1 MFDKLKKAF
10 SSAARSIGQKE
21 ITEKVL
27 DQTLMDLQLELLES
41 DVAQEVV
48 DDLAGRLKKE
58 LLGLKLEKGQE
69 PGQVIEARL
78 KEAVAGIFAK
88 AGRLDLVEK
97 IKEKKEARRG
107 PFVIVFLGI
116 NGTGKTT
123 TVAKMGNLLRKSGI
137 SVVVAAGD
145 THRAGAIEQL
155 TQHAERLS
163 LKVIA
168 QRYGADPSAVGRD
181 AVDYAKK
188 HYVDAVLID
197 TAGRMQ
203 TSKNLMDE
211 MSKIV
216 RVVKPDVKVFV
227 GDSLAGNDTINQARE
242 FFQYTNFDGAI
253 LTKIDADAKGGS
265 AISIAHITSKPIAY
279 VGVGQGYDDIIP
291 FDPDKFIESLF
302 GSSADVSV
310 RDLMSTTAASTTEA
324 AHPLAASKE
333 EEAQLRPQHARE
345 EEKEEMRQQQL
356 KQKVPAP
363 VAARVEEEKPAP
375 SAAATAAISAPPA
388 TEGGATIGSPLFRS
402 SSTPAA
408 TAKDEG
414 AAEQKKQPSAAI
426 PAVSAPRAAAVPAQ
440 KPSAPA
446 PLSPSS
452 PPSPP
457 PQPERVSEAPP
468 PKEEKKSRFGFFGR
482 KKDKESAADDEEEDK
497 RRKEKEE
504 EERKRK
510 EQERRDEQEREK
522 EKERQRREK
531 EQKEKDKKKRKEDNE
546 EDAGGKKK
554 EEDEVVYLTD
564 EDIED
569 LLK

>member
-27 DQTLMDLQLELLES
+27 DDTLLDLQIALLES

-48 DDLAGRLKKE
+48 DDLSAKLKKD

-69 PGQVIEARL
+69 AGQIIEAKL
-78 KEAVAGIFAK
+78 QETVAGIFAR
-88 AGRLDLVEK
+88 AGRLDIVQS
-97 IKEKKEARRG
+97 IKAKKEAKGG

-123 TVAKMGNLLRKSGI
+123 TVAKVGNLLRKSGI
-137 SVVVAAGD
+137 SLVVAAGD

-155 TQHAERLS
+155 TQHADRLS

-188 HYVDAVLID
+188 HYIDAVLVD

-211 MSKIV
+211 MAKIV
-216 RVVKPDVKVFV
+216 KVVKPDAKIFV

-253 LTKIDADAKGGS
+253 LTKIDADAKGGA
-265 AISIAHITSKPIAY
+265 AISITHITSKPIAY
-279 VGVGQGYDDIIP
+279 VGVGQGYDDMIP
-291 FDPDKFIESLF
+291 FDPDKFIQSLF
-302 GSSADVSV
+302 GSAAASV
-310 RDLMSTTAASTTEA
+310 EDLMEAPQEMPASA
-324 AHPLAASKE
+324 PAV
-333 EEAQLRPQHARE
+333 
-345 EEKEEMRQQQL
+345 EEKQEL
-356 KQKVPAP
+356 PAP
-363 VAARVEEEKPAP
+363 AAVSASPIGLPRAKEEKPE
-375 SAAATAAISAPPA
+375 PPA
-388 TEGGATIGSPLFRS
+388 IPEPKEPEYSP
-402 SSTPAA
+402 
-408 TAKDEG
+408 
-414 AAEQKKQPSAAI
+414 
-426 PAVSAPRAAAVPAQ
+426 
-440 KPSAPA
+440 PSAPVQA
-446 PLSPSS
+446 PK
-452 PPSPP
+452 PP
-457 PQPERVSEAPP
+457 PPP
-468 PKEEKKSRFGFFGR
+468 PEPQPATRDEPREEKKGRFGGLFGR
-482 KKDKESAADDEEEDK
+482 KKDEAKQEDRKQDEERARQEKEDLK
-497 RRKEKEE
+497 REEEKREE

-510 EQERRDEQEREK
+510 EK
-522 EKERQRREK
+522 EE
-531 EQKEKDKKKRKEDNE
+531 KKKRKD
-546 EDAGGKKK
+546 DKDSKK
-554 EEDEVVYLTD
+554 DEVVYLTD

>member
-1 MFDKLKKAF
+1 MFDKLKKAL
-10 SSAARSIGQKE
+10 SGAAKSIGQKE
-21 ITEKVL
+21 ITERVL
-27 DQTLMDLQLELLES
+27 DDTLVDLQIELLES

-48 DDLAGRLKKE
+48 DDLSARIKKE
-58 LLGLKLEKGQE
+58 LLGLKLEKGQDA
-69 PGQVIEARL
+69 GQIIESKL
-78 KEAVAGIFAK
+78 QEIVAGIFAR

-97 IKEKKEARRG
+97 IKAKKDAKQG

-123 TVAKMGNLLRKSGI
+123 TVAKVANLLRKSGL

-188 HYVDAVLID
+188 HYIDAVLID

-216 RVVKPDVKVFV
+216 RVVKPDVKLFV

-242 FFQYTNFDGAI
+242 FFQYASFDGAI

-265 AISIAHITSKPIAY
+265 AISIAHLTSKPIAY
-279 VGVGQGYDDIIP
+279 VGVGQGYDDMIP
-291 FDPDKFIESLF
+291 FDPDKFIQSLF
-302 GSSADVSV
+302 GSAAISV
-310 RDLMSTTAASTTEA
+310 QDLMSAPVPPQPEPKPAPEPVQEPRTAVA
-324 AHPLAASKE
+324 APLA
-333 EEAQLRPQHARE
+333 PRE
-345 EEKEEMRQQQL
+345 EPKDEDL
-356 KQKVPAP
+356 APAP
-363 VAARVEEEKPAP
+363 VAPAR
-375 SAAATAAISAPPA
+375 
-388 TEGGATIGSPLFRS
+388 
-402 SSTPAA
+402 
-408 TAKDEG
+408 
-414 AAEQKKQPSAAI
+414 
-426 PAVSAPRAAAVPAQ
+426 
-440 KPSAPA
+440 
-446 PLSPSS
+446 
-452 PPSPP
+452 PP
-457 PQPERVSEAPP
+457 PPP
-468 PKEEKKSRFGFFGR
+468 PEPKPVQEPVREPEPVKEPEEKKSRFGFFGR
-482 KKDKESAADDEEEDK
+482 KKEEPKVDDSQQKRRQEEEGRQREDEKRGRDDEEKKRQDDERHK
-497 RRKEKEE
+497 KEEQKREEERRRKEDEDRRKREE

-510 EQERRDEQEREK
+510 EK
-522 EKERQRREK
+522 E
-531 EQKEKDKKKRKEDNE
+531 DKKKRKD
-546 EDAGGKKK
+546 DKDSKK
-554 EEDEVVYLTD
+554 DEVVYLTD